1 MIRHKEQMKESNSR
15 IWDLEE
21 GLRHKNSEI
30 KHLQALLSQQKQMH
44 SAPPK
49 VEFLQSGVHQ
59 RNSDLEQKLR
69 VLQEE
74 LQTKEIQFL
83 NLKGEMVGNSSARL
97 EEMEALRN
105 LNSEIRSES
114 ETMRIKIS
122 EYERGSELRIYVE
135 NLYKTMSLFQLLII
149 YILYI

>member
-1 MIRHKEQMKESNSR
+1 MKEANSR

-69 VLQEE
+69 LLQEE

-97 EEMEALRN
+97 EEMENLRN
-105 LNSEIRSES
+105 QNSEIRSES
-114 ETMRIKIS
+114 ETMRIQITD
-122 EYERGSELRIYVE
+122 YERGSELKIYTE
-135 NLYKTMSLFQLLII
+135 SSYKKRSAYSEF
-149 YILYI
+149 